1 LAATASKKAGF
12 DVIGN
17 IVAPLA
23 VILMEV
29 FWVYPWL
36 IWSRE
41 LEVFPWDHA
50 PLNIF
55 SLLVLIISSYAIT
68 RFIPSTTRLMKWG
81 KLVLVLVIIGIVIHL
96 EYTPGMIPFSGEWLK
111 HMSQLVYDSFTTLH
125 PVIPALTASVYL
137 CWRGMSIGS
146 SSTFS
151 SDIYRSFLFGL
162 IGIILLIII
171 WAAGLGTESS
181 LISLAGL
188 YIAGF
193 FFFGLLALA
202 MGNYMSVRQKLLR
215 EQSAPLSSR
224 RWLTIMFSVIAG
236 MVLVGFGIA
245 SLFSPELI
253 EQATDALGDAVYRL
267 NYALEYLIVPI
278 GYIMEVL
285 WYIMAFIFNLLRSKE
300 TFEDFHFPEFD
311 EIEGFEEVTP
321 APASDF
327 DYMIIAKW
335 AVFFLLVAFVLYLLY
350 KAAKRFQ
357 SKYSDSGVEEYSE
370 SLWSWLG
377 FTTDIRMFFSRLF
390 ESWFG
395 SRIKRL
401 RSRIA
406 TVGHTE
412 TVYPDDMN
420 IREIYR
426 HVLEE
431 TGNAGFKHHSYET
444 PYEYAGRL
452 DSTVPGIN
460 EQVDDITE
468 LYVNARYGESR
479 LKEWETEHANVLFR
493 LLRRVLRKPDTK
505 PGNPFIS

>member
-1 LAATASKKAGF
+1 MGT
-12 DVIGN
+12 

-23 VILMEV
+23 VMLMEV

-41 LEVFPWDHA
+41 LEVFPWDHV
-50 PLNIF
+50 PLNIL

-68 RFIPSTTRLMKWG
+68 RFIPSTTRLLKWT
-81 KLVLVLVIIGIVIHL
+81 KLALVLFIIGFIIHL

-111 HMSQLVYDSFTTLH
+111 HMSQLVFDSFTTLH
-125 PVIPALTASVYL
+125 PVIPAITASVYL
-137 CWRGMSIGS
+137 CWRGMSIAS

-151 SDIYRSFLFGL
+151 NDISRSFLFGL

-171 WAAGLGTESS
+171 WAAGLGAESS

-188 YIAGF
+188 YIGGF

-202 MGNYMSVRQKLLR
+202 LGNFLNVRQKLLR

-224 RWLTIMFSVIAG
+224 RWLTILFSVIGG
-236 MVLVGFGIA
+236 MLLVGLGIA
-245 SLFSPELI
+245 SLFSPEFI
-253 EQATDALGDAVYRL
+253 EQATSTFGDIVYRL
-267 NYALEYLIVPI
+267 NYALEYLVVPI
-278 GYIMEVL
+278 GYVFEVV
-285 WYIMAFIFNLLRSKE
+285 WYILTFIFNLLRSKE
-300 TFEDFHFPEFD
+300 TFEDFHFPGLD
-311 EIEGFEEVTP
+311 EIEGFEEA
-321 APASDF
+321 APAATSDF

-335 AVFFLLVAFVLYLLY
+335 VVFALLVALVFYLFY
-350 KAAKRFQ
+350 RAAKKFQ

-370 SLWSWLG
+370 SLWSWFG
-377 FTTDIRMFFSRLF
+377 FTADIRMFFSRLF

-395 SRIKRL
+395 SRIRRL
-401 RSRIA
+401 RSRVTTFGRA
-406 TVGHTE
+406 ETE
-412 TVYPDDMN
+412 YPDDMD

-426 HVLEE
+426 HILEE
-431 TGNAGFKHHSYET
+431 TGSAGFKHHSYET

-452 DSTVPGIN
+452 DATVPGID

-468 LYVNARYGESR
+468 LYVNVRYGESR

-493 LLRRVLRKPDTK
+493 LLRRVLRKPERK
-505 PGNPFIS
+505 PGDPFIS

>member
-1 LAATASKKAGF
+1 MEPAVSKKTGF
-12 DVIGN
+12 DVAGN

-41 LEVFPWDHA
+41 LEVFPWDHT

-55 SLLVLIISSYAIT
+55 SLLVLIISSYVIT
-68 RFIPSTTRLMKWG
+68 RFIPSTTMLMKWA
-81 KLVLVLVIIGIVIHL
+81 KLAMVLFLIGIIIHL

-111 HMSQLVYDSFTTLH
+111 HMSQLVFDSFTTLH
-125 PVIPALTASVYL
+125 PVIPAITASVYL
-137 CWRGMSIGS
+137 CWRGMSIAG

-162 IGIILLIII
+162 IGVILLIII
-171 WAAGLGTESS
+171 WAAGLGTDSS

-202 MGNYMSVRQKLLR
+202 MGNFLNVRQKLLR

-224 RWLTIMFSVIAG
+224 RWLTILFAVIGG

-253 EQATDALGDAVYRL
+253 EQATSAFGDIVYYL

-278 GYIMEVL
+278 GYIFEVL
-285 WYIMAFIFNLLRSKE
+285 WYVMAFIFNLLRSKN
-300 TFEDFHFPEFD
+300 TFEDFKFPEFG
-311 EIEGFEEVTP
+311 EIEGFEEAP
-321 APASDF
+321 PPPASDF
-327 DYMIIAKW
+327 DYMIIVKW
-335 AVFFLLVAFVLYLLY
+335 AVVILLVAFVVFLLY
-350 KAAKRFQ
+350 KAVKRFQ

-377 FTTDIRMFFSRLF
+377 FTADIRMFFSRLF
-390 ESWFG
+390 ENWFG

-401 RSRIA
+401 RSRLA
-406 TVGHTE
+406 SVGRAE
-412 TVYPDDMN
+412 TAYPDDMD

-426 HVLEE
+426 HILEE
-431 TGNAGFKHHSYET
+431 TGEAGFKHLSYET
-444 PYEYAGRL
+444 PYE
-452 DSTVPGIN
+452 
-460 EQVDDITE
+460 
-468 LYVNARYGESR
+468 
-479 LKEWETEHANVLFR
+479 
-493 LLRRVLRKPDTK
+493 
-505 PGNPFIS
+505 

>member
-1 LAATASKKAGF
+1 M
-12 DVIGN
+12 GN
-17 IVAPLA
+17 IIAPLA
-23 VILMEV
+23 VMLMEV

-41 LEVFPWDHA
+41 LEVFPWDHT

-55 SLLVLIISSYAIT
+55 SLLVLIIASYAIT
-68 RFIPSTTRLMKWG
+68 RFVPSTTRLMKWT
-81 KLVLVLVIIGIVIHL
+81 KLAMVLFLIGIIIHI
-96 EYTPGMIPFSGEWLK
+96 EYTPGMIPFSGEWLT
-111 HMSQLVYDSFTTLH
+111 HMSQLVVDSFTTLH
-125 PVIPALTASVYL
+125 PVIPAITASVYL

-146 SSTFS
+146 SPTFS

-162 IGIILLIII
+162 IAVILLIII
-171 WAAGLGTESS
+171 WAAGLGTDSS

-202 MGNYMSVRQKLLR
+202 LGNFLNVRQKLLR

-224 RWLTIMFSVIAG
+224 RWLTILFSVIGG
-236 MVLVGFGIA
+236 MVLIGFGIA

-253 EQATDALGDAVYRL
+253 AQATDAFGDIVYRL
-267 NYALEYLIVPI
+267 NYALEYLIVPL
-278 GYIMEVL
+278 GYIFEVL
-285 WYIMAFIFNLLRSKE
+285 WYIMSFIFNLLRSNT
-300 TFEDFHFPEFD
+300 TFEEFHFPELD
-311 EIEGFEEVTP
+311 EIEGFEEITP

-335 AVFFLLVAFVLYLLY
+335 AVFILLVAFVFFLLY
-350 KAAKRFQ
+350 RAARRFQ
-357 SKYSDSGVEEYSE
+357 SKYADSGVEEYSE

-377 FTTDIRMFFSRLF
+377 FTADIRMFFSRLF
-390 ESWFG
+390 DSLFG
-395 SRIKRL
+395 SRIRRL
-401 RSRIA
+401 KNRLTTAGRK
-406 TVGHTE
+406 E
-412 TVYPDDMN
+412 TVYPDDMD

-431 TGNAGFKHHSYET
+431 SGNAGFRHHSYET

-452 DSTVPGIN
+452 DATIPGID

-468 LYVNARYGESR
+468 LYVNVRYGESR

-493 LLRRVLRKPDTK
+493 LLRRMLHKPETK
-505 PGNPFIS
+505 PGDPFIS